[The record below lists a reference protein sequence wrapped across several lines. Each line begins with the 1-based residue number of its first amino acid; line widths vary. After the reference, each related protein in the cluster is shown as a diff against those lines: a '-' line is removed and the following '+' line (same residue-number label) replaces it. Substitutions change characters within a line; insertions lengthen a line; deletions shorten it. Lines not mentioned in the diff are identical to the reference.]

1 MPNYNL
7 NYGSQYIDNEDI
19 NEVKSIKISILT
31 KGPKI
36 EEFEKLFSKKLN
48 QNLQYL
54 VRVGLLLHLVY
65 RSLKITKGD
74 I

>member
-19 NEVKSIKISILT
+19 NEVKKVLKSPFLT

-36 EEFEKLFSKKLN
+36 EEFEKLFSKK
-48 QNLQYL
+48 
-54 VRVGLLLHLVY
+54 VKSKFAISCTIGLLHY
-65 RSLKITKGD
+65 T
-74 I
+74 

>member
-19 NEVKSIKISILT
+19 NEVKKVLKSPFLT

-36 EEFEKLFSKKLN
+36 EEFEKYFLKKLN

-54 VRVGLLLHLVY
+54 VRVEQLHY
-65 RSLKITKGD
+65 TSFIDHLK
-74 I
+74 